1 MAKLNMTV
9 AELSGLLAIVGSLPA
24 VGDLLTRQDA
34 ERDYQPKGDY
44 QPRGDYLTKHQS
56 LAGYATAAALQTVSA
71 ALEQLQGLH
80 NALLARFETLVGD
93 SGNVSA
99 VIDSYR
105 EMEAFLSGV
114 TNQQTLTG
122 MLSDMRAD
130 IVGLIPTGTA
140 SQSDL
145 DALVARVATLEG
157 KATAQE
163 TTVSTLHTDLAKRPA
178 VPSSAVTGTV
188 YAVKDGAY
196 VAICDP
202 TEQLLSAKRST

>member
-1 MAKLNMTV
+1 MGKLNMTV
-9 AELSGLLAIVGSLPA
+9 TELSELLANVGALPA
-24 VGDLLTRQDA
+24 AGDLVTRQDVA
-34 ERDYQPKGDY
+34 RDYQPK
-44 QPRGDYLTKHQS
+44 GDYLTKHQS
-56 LAGYATAAALQTVSA
+56 LADYATVAALQTVSA
-71 ALEQLQGLH
+71 ALGKLQTLH
-80 NALLARFETLVGD
+80 DALLARFETLIGD

-105 EMEAFLSGV
+105 EMEAFLAGV

-163 TTVSTLHTDLAKRPA
+163 TTVSTLQTDLAKRPA